1 MKKVVL
7 LGAGYANMALLKSLP
22 SNVWNENE
30 YEFLLI
36 SNTPLHYF
44 SVLLHEVASGVCEEE
59 ITLPLNAILPKNVKF
74 IQDKVIRIEQNLI
87 QAENDTYEYNILVV
101 GLGFQ
106 SDNFGI
112 VGIKEYADFI
122 VNYQGALALKQKIV
136 NALRDYAVKGDVES
150 FKIAVCGAGFTGI
163 EFIGSFVDELVQI
176 RKELNIH
183 QEKIKI
189 TCIEAMPNILPMFNP
204 KLSSSAKTYLEE
216 KNITFELGC
225 KILECEKDGIIVEK
239 NGQKE
244 KIDASLIIWT
254 AGVKGNQVMED
265 STFFTTQRSKVEV
278 NAYLQPINQA
288 NQELMQNVFVIGDCA
303 ALKDP
308 LTQRFYPP
316 TAQMAM
322 QQGEFLAKLLVQKLQ
337 GKNFSEEFSYKPKGT
352 ICSIGSQYAIGYVGK
367 MNIKGKSALWL
378 KRAIEANWKFKLAG
392 LKAFS
397 KTF

>member
-1 MKKVVL
+1 
-7 LGAGYANMALLKSLP
+7 
-22 SNVWNENE
+22 
-30 YEFLLI
+30 
-36 SNTPLHYF
+36 
-44 SVLLHEVASGVCEEE
+44 
-59 ITLPLNAILPKNVKF
+59 
-74 IQDKVIRIEQNLI
+74 
-87 QAENDTYEYNILVV
+87 
-101 GLGFQ
+101 
-106 SDNFGI
+106 
-112 VGIKEYADFI
+112 
-122 VNYQGALALKQKIV
+122 
-136 NALRDYAVKGDVES
+136 
-150 FKIAVCGAGFTGI
+150 
-163 EFIGSFVDELVQI
+163 
-176 RKELNIH
+176 
-183 QEKIKI
+183 
-189 TCIEAMPNILPMFNP
+189 
-204 KLSSSAKTYLEE
+204 
-216 KNITFELGC
+216 
-225 KILECEKDGIIVEK
+225 
-239 NGQKE
+239 
-244 KIDASLIIWT
+244 
-254 AGVKGNQVMED
+254 MED
-265 STFFTTQRSKVEV
+265 STFFTTQRSKVEI